1 MSMEYSRK
9 INIADGRVGAHTIN
23 LPDKVLDYG
32 SIFLPSQVQPVD
44 SPSLVNS
51 SNPLGVNVAEL
62 LLSRGFANITRHRDY
77 EERSHYYDALLAAYS
92 RAEKAKKG
100 YHSKK
105 EYPVTHMN
113 DLTMVRL
120 FLLLFFSTCFV
131 FLFSILLEIPIF
143 LGSRKEGERFS
154 AFVEAKQEAF
164 CHC

>member
-9 INIADGRVGAHTIN
+9 INIAEGCVNAHAIN

-32 SIFLPSQVQPVD
+32 SIFLPSQVQPVG

-62 LLSRGFANITRHRDY
+62 LLSRGFADITRHRDY
-77 EERSHYYDALLAAYS
+77 EDRSHYYDALLAAYS

-100 YHSKK
+100 YHHSKK

-113 DLTMVRL
+113 NLTMVGL
-120 FLLLFFSTCFV
+120 FLSFFKPVLCSYLLV
-131 FLFSILLEIPIF
+131 FYLKFSIFHFLRFLQRGREI
-143 LGSRKEGERFS
+143 
-154 AFVEAKQEAF
+154 F
-164 CHC
+164 CIC